1 MKKHLLLWIAAT
13 ALCCSCT
20 QKKETSQPQ
29 PFKDG
34 EFKEWAQTPPMGWN
48 SWDCY
53 GAGVTED
60 ELLGNAEF
68 MRDRLKQ
75 YGYQYVVC
83 DIQWY
88 EPAAKGNVY
97 NNFADLCMDE
107 YSRLIPAVNRFPSSA
122 NGAGFKPIADKI
134 HSMGLKFGIHIMRGI
149 PRQAVH
155 RNTRIYGTTARAR
168 DIASQFSLCPWNTDM
183 YGVDTE
189 KRGAEEYYDSLF
201 KLYASWGVDFVK
213 VDDMANTEFSPQ
225 NPYSAEKEI
234 EMIRAAIDRSGRD
247 MVLSLSPGPAPLNKA
262 EHLSENA
269 NMWRISGDFWDRW
282 DKLLNMFSLC
292 EKWYPYVKD
301 GSFPDCDILPLGKLC
316 IDGSYMGDM
325 GRDSGFTKEEQK
337 TMMTLWAVFR
347 SPLFFGGELR
357 LTDNYTLSLVTNP
370 EVINVNQNSEKPL
383 FVYNKGG
390 IAVWQTKIE
399 NCTAVAVFNLSDEE
413 KHYKLSFSDLGIE
426 NVRAV
431 RDLWARK
438 DIPKCENDVAVSLK
452 PHSSE
457 FFEIY

>member
-1 MKKHLLLWIAAT
+1 MKDFI
-13 ALCCSCT
+13 
-20 QKKETSQPQ
+20 KK
-29 PFKDG
+29 
-34 EFKEWAQTPPMGWN
+34 PPMGWN

-213 VDDMANTEFSPQ
+213 VDDIANTEFSPQ

-413 KHYKLSFSDLGIE
+413 KHYKLSFSELGIE

>member
-1 MKKHLLLWIAAT
+1 MKDFI
-13 ALCCSCT
+13 
-20 QKKETSQPQ
+20 KK
-29 PFKDG
+29 
-34 EFKEWAQTPPMGWN
+34 PPMGWN

-122 NGAGFKPIADKI
+122 NGAGFKPFADKI

-213 VDDMANTEFSPQ
+213 VDDIANTEFSPQ

-452 PHSSE
+452 PHSSA

>member
-1 MKKHLLLWIAAT
+1 MKDFI
-13 ALCCSCT
+13 
-20 QKKETSQPQ
+20 KK
-29 PFKDG
+29 
-34 EFKEWAQTPPMGWN
+34 PPMGWN

-88 EPAAKGNVY
+88 EPAANGNVY

-213 VDDMANTEFSPQ
+213 VDDIANTEFSPQ

-269 NMWRISGDFWDRW
+269 NMWRILGDFWDRW

-390 IAVWQTKIE
+390 IVVWQTKIE

-438 DIPKCENDVAVSLK
+438 DISKCENDVAVFLK

>member
-1 MKKHLLLWIAAT
+1 MKDFI
-13 ALCCSCT
+13 
-20 QKKETSQPQ
+20 KK
-29 PFKDG
+29 
-34 EFKEWAQTPPMGWN
+34 PPMGWN

-213 VDDMANTEFSPQ
+213 VDDIANTEFSPQ

-234 EMIRAAIDRSGRD
+234 EIIRAAIDRSDRD

-413 KHYKLSFSDLGIE
+413 KHYRLSFSDLGIE

>member
-1 MKKHLLLWIAAT
+1 MKDFI
-13 ALCCSCT
+13 
-20 QKKETSQPQ
+20 KK
-29 PFKDG
+29 
-34 EFKEWAQTPPMGWN
+34 PPMGWN

-189 KRGAEEYYDSLF
+189 KRGAEEYYNSLF

-213 VDDMANTEFSPQ
+213 VDDIANTEFSPQ

-438 DIPKCENDVAVSLK
+438 DIPKCENDVTVSLK
-452 PHSSE
+452 PHSSA

>member
-1 MKKHLLLWIAAT
+1 MKDFI
-13 ALCCSCT
+13 
-20 QKKETSQPQ
+20 KK
-29 PFKDG
+29 
-34 EFKEWAQTPPMGWN
+34 PPMGWN

-155 RNTRIYGTTARAR
+155 RNKRIYGTTARAR

-213 VDDMANTEFSPQ
+213 VDDIANTEFSPQ

-325 GRDSGFTKEEQK
+325 GRDSGFAKEEQK

-357 LTDNYTLSLVTNP
+357 LTDDYTLSLVTNP

-426 NVRAV
+426 NVREV

>member
-1 MKKHLLLWIAAT
+1 MKDFI
-13 ALCCSCT
+13 
-20 QKKETSQPQ
+20 KK
-29 PFKDG
+29 
-34 EFKEWAQTPPMGWN
+34 PPMGWN

-168 DIASQFSLCPWNTDM
+168 DIASQFSVCPWNTDM

-213 VDDMANTEFSPQ
+213 VDDIANTEFSPQ

-301 GSFPDCDILPLGKLC
+301 C

-383 FVYNKGG
+383 LVYNKGG

-413 KHYKLSFSDLGIE
+413 KHYKLSFLNLGIE

>member
-1 MKKHLLLWIAAT
+1 MKDFI
-13 ALCCSCT
+13 
-20 QKKETSQPQ
+20 KK
-29 PFKDG
+29 
-34 EFKEWAQTPPMGWN
+34 PPMGWN

-53 GAGVTED
+53 GAGVTEA

-213 VDDMANTEFSPQ
+213 VDDIANTEFSPQ

-390 IAVWQTKIE
+390 IAVWQTKIG

-438 DIPKCENDVAVSLK
+438 DIPKCENDVAGSLK

>member
-1 MKKHLLLWIAAT
+1 MKDFI
-13 ALCCSCT
+13 
-20 QKKETSQPQ
+20 KK
-29 PFKDG
+29 
-34 EFKEWAQTPPMGWN
+34 PPMGWN

-107 YSRLIPAVNRFPSSA
+107 FSRLIPAVNRFPSSA

-155 RNTRIYGTTARAR
+155 RNKRIYGTTARAR

-213 VDDMANTEFSPQ
+213 VDDIANTEFSPQ

-325 GRDSGFTKEEQK
+325 GRDSGFAKEEQK

-357 LTDNYTLSLVTNP
+357 LTDDYTLSLVTNP

>member
-1 MKKHLLLWIAAT
+1 MKDFI
-13 ALCCSCT
+13 
-20 QKKETSQPQ
+20 KK
-29 PFKDG
+29 
-34 EFKEWAQTPPMGWN
+34 PPMGWN

-213 VDDMANTEFSPQ
+213 VDDIANTEFSPQ

-316 IDGSYMGDM
+316 IDCSYMGDM

>member
-1 MKKHLLLWIAAT
+1 MKDFI
-13 ALCCSCT
+13 
-20 QKKETSQPQ
+20 KK
-29 PFKDG
+29 
-34 EFKEWAQTPPMGWN
+34 PPMGWN

-213 VDDMANTEFSPQ
+213 VDDIANTEFSPQ

-357 LTDNYTLSLVTNP
+357 LTDDYTLSLVTNP

-438 DIPKCENDVAVSLK
+438 DIPKCENDVTVSLK

>member
-1 MKKHLLLWIAAT
+1 MKDFI
-13 ALCCSCT
+13 
-20 QKKETSQPQ
+20 KK
-29 PFKDG
+29 
-34 EFKEWAQTPPMGWN
+34 PPMGWN

-75 YGYQYVVC
+75 YGYQYVIC

-213 VDDMANTEFSPQ
+213 VDDIANTEFSPQ

-282 DKLLNMFSLC
+282 DKLLDMFSLC

-383 FVYNKGG
+383 LVYNKGG

-438 DIPKCENDVAVSLK
+438 DIPKFENDVAVSLK

>member
-1 MKKHLLLWIAAT
+1 MKDFI
-13 ALCCSCT
+13 
-20 QKKETSQPQ
+20 KK
-29 PFKDG
+29 
-34 EFKEWAQTPPMGWN
+34 PPMGWN

-213 VDDMANTEFSPQ
+213 VDDIANTEFSPQ

-357 LTDNYTLSLVTNP
+357 LTDDYTLSLVTNP

-438 DIPKCENDVAVSLK
+438 DIPKSENDVAVSLK

>member
-1 MKKHLLLWIAAT
+1 MKDFI
-13 ALCCSCT
+13 
-20 QKKETSQPQ
+20 KK
-29 PFKDG
+29 
-34 EFKEWAQTPPMGWN
+34 PPMGWN

-213 VDDMANTEFSPQ
+213 VDDIANTEFSPQ

-262 EHLSENA
+262 DHLSENA

-438 DIPKCENDVAVSLK
+438 DIPKCENDVTVSLK

>member
-1 MKKHLLLWIAAT
+1 MKDFI
-13 ALCCSCT
+13 
-20 QKKETSQPQ
+20 KK
-29 PFKDG
+29 
-34 EFKEWAQTPPMGWN
+34 PPMGWN

-213 VDDMANTEFSPQ
+213 VDDIANTEFSPQ

-383 FVYNKGG
+383 LVYNKGG

-413 KHYKLSFSDLGIE
+413 KHYKLSFSDLGVE

-438 DIPKCENDVAVSLK
+438 DISKFENDVAVSLK

>member
-1 MKKHLLLWIAAT
+1 MKDFI
-13 ALCCSCT
+13 
-20 QKKETSQPQ
+20 KK
-29 PFKDG
+29 
-34 EFKEWAQTPPMGWN
+34 PPMGWN

-213 VDDMANTEFSPQ
+213 VDDIANTEFSPQ

-438 DIPKCENDVAVSLK
+438 DIPKCGNDVAVSLK
-452 PHSSE
+452 PHSSA

>member
-1 MKKHLLLWIAAT
+1 MKDFI
-13 ALCCSCT
+13 
-20 QKKETSQPQ
+20 KK
-29 PFKDG
+29 
-34 EFKEWAQTPPMGWN
+34 PPMGWN

-88 EPAAKGNVY
+88 EPAATGNVY

-213 VDDMANTEFSPQ
+213 VDDIANTEFSPQ

-452 PHSSE
+452 PHSSA
-457 FFEIY
+457 FFEMY

>member
-1 MKKHLLLWIAAT
+1 MKDFI
-13 ALCCSCT
+13 
-20 QKKETSQPQ
+20 KK
-29 PFKDG
+29 
-34 EFKEWAQTPPMGWN
+34 PPMGWN

-201 KLYASWGVDFVK
+201 KLYASWDVDFVK
-213 VDDMANTEFSPQ
+213 VDDIANTEFSPQ

>member
-1 MKKHLLLWIAAT
+1 MKDFI
-13 ALCCSCT
+13 
-20 QKKETSQPQ
+20 KK
-29 PFKDG
+29 
-34 EFKEWAQTPPMGWN
+34 PPMGWN

-97 NNFADLCMDE
+97 NNFADICMDE

-213 VDDMANTEFSPQ
+213 VDDIANTEFSPQ

>member
-1 MKKHLLLWIAAT
+1 MKDFI
-13 ALCCSCT
+13 
-20 QKKETSQPQ
+20 KK
-29 PFKDG
+29 
-34 EFKEWAQTPPMGWN
+34 PPMGWN

-213 VDDMANTEFSPQ
+213 VDDIANTEFSPQ

-282 DKLLNMFSLC
+282 DKLRNMFSLC

-325 GRDSGFTKEEQK
+325 ERDSGFTKEEQK

-413 KHYKLSFSDLGIE
+413 KHYKLSFLNLGIE

-438 DIPKCENDVAVSLK
+438 DISKCENDVAVFLK

>member
-1 MKKHLLLWIAAT
+1 MKDFI
-13 ALCCSCT
+13 
-20 QKKETSQPQ
+20 KK
-29 PFKDG
+29 
-34 EFKEWAQTPPMGWN
+34 PPMGWN

-213 VDDMANTEFSPQ
+213 VDDIANTEFSPQ

-262 EHLSENA
+262 EHLSKNA

-438 DIPKCENDVAVSLK
+438 DIPKFENDVTVSLK

>member
-1 MKKHLLLWIAAT
+1 MKDFI
-13 ALCCSCT
+13 
-20 QKKETSQPQ
+20 KK
-29 PFKDG
+29 
-34 EFKEWAQTPPMGWN
+34 PPMGWN

-213 VDDMANTEFSPQ
+213 VDDIANTEFSPQ

-413 KHYKLSFSDLGIE
+413 KHYRLSFSDLGIE

>member
-1 MKKHLLLWIAAT
+1 MKDFI
-13 ALCCSCT
+13 
-20 QKKETSQPQ
+20 KK
-29 PFKDG
+29 
-34 EFKEWAQTPPMGWN
+34 PPMGWN

-213 VDDMANTEFSPQ
+213 VDDIANTEFSPQ

-234 EMIRAAIDRSGRD
+234 EIIRAAIDRSGRD

-347 SPLFFGGELR
+347 SPLFIGGELR

-383 FVYNKGG
+383 LVYNKGG

>member
-1 MKKHLLLWIAAT
+1 MKDFI
-13 ALCCSCT
+13 
-20 QKKETSQPQ
+20 KK
-29 PFKDG
+29 
-34 EFKEWAQTPPMGWN
+34 PPMGWN

-155 RNTRIYGTTARAR
+155 RNTRIYGTTAHAR

-213 VDDMANTEFSPQ
+213 VDDIANTEFSPQ

-383 FVYNKGG
+383 LVYNKGG

>member
-1 MKKHLLLWIAAT
+1 MKNFI
-13 ALCCSCT
+13 
-20 QKKETSQPQ
+20 KK
-29 PFKDG
+29 
-34 EFKEWAQTPPMGWN
+34 PPMGWN

-213 VDDMANTEFSPQ
+213 VDDIANTEFSPQ

-452 PHSSE
+452 PHSSA
-457 FFEIY
+457 FFEMY

>member
-1 MKKHLLLWIAAT
+1 MKDFI
-13 ALCCSCT
+13 
-20 QKKETSQPQ
+20 KK
-29 PFKDG
+29 
-34 EFKEWAQTPPMGWN
+34 PPMGWN

-183 YGVDTE
+183 YGVNTE

-213 VDDMANTEFSPQ
+213 VDDIANTEFSPQ

-269 NMWRISGDFWDRW
+269 NMWRISDDFWDRW

-316 IDGSYMGDM
+316 VDGSYMGDM

-357 LTDNYTLSLVTNP
+357 LTDDYTLSLVTNP

-399 NCTAVAVFNLSDEE
+399 NCTEVAVFNLSDEE

>member
-1 MKKHLLLWIAAT
+1 MKDFI
-13 ALCCSCT
+13 
-20 QKKETSQPQ
+20 KK
-29 PFKDG
+29 
-34 EFKEWAQTPPMGWN
+34 PPMGWN

-213 VDDMANTEFSPQ
+213 VDDIANTEFSPQ

-316 IDGSYMGDM
+316 IDGSYMGVM

-383 FVYNKGG
+383 LVYNKGG

-438 DIPKCENDVAVSLK
+438 DIPKCENDVTVSLK
-452 PHSSE
+452 PHSSA

>member
-1 MKKHLLLWIAAT
+1 MKDFI
-13 ALCCSCT
+13 
-20 QKKETSQPQ
+20 KK
-29 PFKDG
+29 
-34 EFKEWAQTPPMGWN
+34 PPMGWN

-213 VDDMANTEFSPQ
+213 VDDIANTEFSPQ

-262 EHLSENA
+262 EHLSKNA

-282 DKLLNMFSLC
+282 DKLLDMFSLC

-316 IDGSYMGDM
+316 MDGSYMGDM
-325 GRDSGFTKEEQK
+325 GRDSGFTNEEQK

-357 LTDNYTLSLVTNP
+357 LTDDYTLSLITNP

-390 IAVWQTKIE
+390 IAVWQTKVE
-399 NCTAVAVFNLSDEE
+399 NGTAVAVFNLSDEE
-413 KHYKLSFSDLGIE
+413 KRHKLKLSDLGIE

-438 DIPKCENDVAVSLK
+438 DISKCENDLAVSLK

-457 FFEIY
+457 FFEVY

>member
-1 MKKHLLLWIAAT
+1 MKDFI
-13 ALCCSCT
+13 
-20 QKKETSQPQ
+20 KK
-29 PFKDG
+29 
-34 EFKEWAQTPPMGWN
+34 PPMGWN

-155 RNTRIYGTTARAR
+155 RNKRIYGTTARAR

-213 VDDMANTEFSPQ
+213 VDDIANTEFSPQ

-325 GRDSGFTKEEQK
+325 GRDSGFAKEEQK

>member
-1 MKKHLLLWIAAT
+1 MKDFI
-13 ALCCSCT
+13 
-20 QKKETSQPQ
+20 KK
-29 PFKDG
+29 
-34 EFKEWAQTPPMGWN
+34 PPMGWN

-213 VDDMANTEFSPQ
+213 VDDIANTEFSPQ

-262 EHLSENA
+262 EHLSKNA

-413 KHYKLSFSDLGIE
+413 KHYKLSFLDLGIE

>member
-1 MKKHLLLWIAAT
+1 MKDFI
-13 ALCCSCT
+13 
-20 QKKETSQPQ
+20 KK
-29 PFKDG
+29 
-34 EFKEWAQTPPMGWN
+34 PPMGWN

-213 VDDMANTEFSPQ
+213 VDDIANTEFSPQ

-282 DKLLNMFSLC
+282 DKLLDMFSLC

-390 IAVWQTKIE
+390 IAVWQTKIG

>member
-1 MKKHLLLWIAAT
+1 MKDFI
-13 ALCCSCT
+13 
-20 QKKETSQPQ
+20 KK
-29 PFKDG
+29 
-34 EFKEWAQTPPMGWN
+34 PPMGWN

-88 EPAAKGNVY
+88 ESAAKGNVY

-201 KLYASWGVDFVK
+201 KLYASWGVDLVK
-213 VDDMANTEFSPQ
+213 VDDIANTEFSPQ

-337 TMMTLWAVFR
+337 TMITLWAVFR

-438 DIPKCENDVAVSLK
+438 DIPKCENDVTVSLK

>member
-1 MKKHLLLWIAAT
+1 MKDFI
-13 ALCCSCT
+13 
-20 QKKETSQPQ
+20 KK
-29 PFKDG
+29 
-34 EFKEWAQTPPMGWN
+34 PPMGWN

-213 VDDMANTEFSPQ
+213 VDDIANTEFSPQ

-262 EHLSENA
+262 DHLSENA

-413 KHYKLSFSDLGIE
+413 KHYRLSFSDLGIE